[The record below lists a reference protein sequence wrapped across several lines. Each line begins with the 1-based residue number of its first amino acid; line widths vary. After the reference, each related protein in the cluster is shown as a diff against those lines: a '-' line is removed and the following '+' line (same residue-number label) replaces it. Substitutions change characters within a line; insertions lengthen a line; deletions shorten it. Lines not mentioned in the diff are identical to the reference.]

1 MIIRSEKWLTSH
13 NLISNIM
20 HAIMLAKFN
29 VDSNLK
35 IYSLFEFLT
44 IHIKQIFTLVRSLCQ
59 SRQPRLD
66 WTFSTHRHHN
76 LYFLRFL
83 IDVIHWIFT
92 LCTKIIIGTIA
103 CSLVSWVTNTAIFT
117 HSIFT
122 KDLAIVWKKM
132 FRANMQGW
140 AWTRWAWII

>member
-1 MIIRSEKWLTSH
+1 MKKWLTSH

-20 HAIMLAKFN
+20 YAIMLAKFN
-29 VDSNLK
+29 ADSNLK
-35 IYSLFEFLT
+35 IYSLFEFIT
-44 IHIKQIFTLVRSLCQ
+44 IHIKQIYTDIYIGKIVVSIKTAQTGLNIFNSPPPQFV
-59 SRQPRLD
+59 
-66 WTFSTHRHHN
+66 
-76 LYFLRFL
+76 FLRFS

-92 LCTKIIIGTIA
+92 LGTKIIIGTIA

-132 FRANMQGW
+132 FRANIQGL